1 MTTIP
6 LDLTK
11 NNILNGK
18 VELYQP
24 KQGFRVGIDSILLA
38 SSVQKYSK
46 CMEFGSGSGII
57 LIYLAKRFPDAKIFG
72 IEKNLDLVNLAKIN
86 LKNNKITKST
96 AEIEQ
101 NNLNDA
107 LFMKNNNNIYDRIIM
122 NPPYFSPNKVIMSK
136 NITKVSSRYEFDINS
151 WFTAAYKKLKP
162 KGYLNFIYRSE
173 NLDIVLNRLY
183 PEWGDIKIYPLW
195 PKKNIKSKL
204 MIVQAKK
211 NVKAGVQIL
220 PGLVLH
226 NADGSYTKACDNILN
241 YKSFIKLN

>member
-1 MTTIP
+1 MATIP

-96 AEIEQ
+96 AEIEK

-136 NITKVSSRYEFDINS
+136 NITKVSSRYEYDIDS

-173 NLDIVLNRLY
+173 NLDIVLNGLY
-183 PEWGDIKIYPLW
+183 P
-195 PKKNIKSKL
+195 
-204 MIVQAKK
+204 
-211 NVKAGVQIL
+211 
-220 PGLVLH
+220 
-226 NADGSYTKACDNILN
+226 
-241 YKSFIKLN
+241 